1 MESLGISKLDLKRR
15 NRKQILHIMRE
26 CGPISRVDIAAQL
39 DLTRAAVTII
49 TNDMIEQGVL
59 KELGEAPIDEQNPKK
74 GRRKILL
81 DINKDT
87 KFVLGAMINEH
98 DITVGL
104 SNVAGDTLDK
114 DMMALSDDINQQD
127 IILFI
132 AKSVQKMLKNAGLTE
147 KQVLGM
153 GVGVVPERW
162 EELRADMRS
171 GVPDFSKLRYILEL
185 ELNIP
190 VVCSNAITLYGQA
203 SLDYRKGPHQN
214 QLLLYSG
221 LHYNLV
227 VISENTLLHNCV
239 VNSTMVERIVVNP
252 GGRKAEGYPDG
263 SVYAELSQGAIVEG
277 IRESF
282 SAENTPVLY
291 ELAGGNFDAVTI
303 SMMDQAYVQGDSAVV
318 AWMDTRIELLAQLL
332 YNMMLAQYANTV
344 VLQNYHLVDAQ
355 ISKLRDC
362 IKELAD
368 EEMAERVRVSAIDEE
383 HSFLAGCMYAAEIMF
398 YSQGGLKYDPR

>member
-26 CGPISRVDIAAQL
+26 CGPISRVDIATQL

-59 KELGEAPIDEQNPKK
+59 RELGEAPVDEQNPKK

-114 DMMALSDDINQQD
+114 DMMVLSDDINQQD

-132 AKSVQKMLKNAGLTE
+132 AKSVQKILKNAGLTE

-162 EELRADMRS
+162 EELRADLRS
-171 GVPDFSKLRYILEL
+171 GEPDFSKLRYILEL

-190 VVCSNAITLYGQA
+190 VVCSNAITLYGLA
-203 SLDYRKGPHQN
+203 SLDYSKGPHQN

-221 LHYNLV
+221 SHYNLV

-263 SVYAELSQGAIVEG
+263 SVYAELTPSAIIEG

-303 SMMDQAYVQGDSAVV
+303 HMMDEAYVRGESAVV

-355 ISKLRDC
+355 VSKLRAC
-362 IKELAD
+362 IKALAD
-368 EEMAERVRVSAIDEE
+368 EEMANRVRVSTIDEE
-383 HSFLAGCMYAAEIMF
+383 HSFLAGCMYAAEVMF
-398 YSQGGLKYDPR
+398 YSQGGLKYDAH

>member
-59 KELGEAPIDEQNPKK
+59 RELGEAPIDEQNPKK

-153 GVGVVPERW
+153 GVGIVPERW
-162 EELRADMRS
+162 EELRADLRS
-171 GVPDFSKLRYILEL
+171 GEPDFSKLRYILEL

-221 LHYNLV
+221 SHYNLV

-252 GGRKAEGYPDG
+252 GGRKVEGYPDG
-263 SVYAELSQGAIVEG
+263 SVYAELTPGAIVEG

-282 SAENTPVLY
+282 SAENTPILY
-291 ELAGGNFDAVTI
+291 ELAGGNFDVVTI
-303 SMMDQAYVQGDSAVV
+303 NMMEEAYVQGESAVV

-344 VLQNYHLVDAQ
+344 VLQNYHLVDTQ
-355 ISKLRDC
+355 VSKLRAC
-362 IKELAD
+362 IAELAD

-398 YSQGGLKYDPR
+398 YSQGGLKYDAR

>member
-221 LHYNLV
+221 SHYNLV

>member
-26 CGPISRVDIAAQL
+26 CGSISRVDIAAQL

-221 LHYNLV
+221 SHYNLV

-239 VNSTMVERIVVNP
+239 ANSTMVERIVVNP

>member
-114 DMMALSDDINQQD
+114 DMMALPDDINQQD

-221 LHYNLV
+221 SHYNLV
-227 VISENTLLHNCV
+227 VISENILLHNCV

>member
-59 KELGEAPIDEQNPKK
+59 RELGEAPIDEGNPKK

-98 DITVGL
+98 DVTVGL
-104 SNVAGDTLDK
+104 SNVAGNTLDK
-114 DMMALSDDINQQD
+114 DMMILSDDVDQQD
-127 IILFI
+127 IISFI
-132 AKSVQKMLKNAGLTE
+132 AKSVQKMIKNAGLSD

-162 EELRADMRS
+162 EQLRADMRD
-171 GVPDFSKLRYILEL
+171 GLPDFSKLRYILEL
-185 ELNIP
+185 ELNLP
-190 VVCSNAITLYGQA
+190 VVCSNAITLYAMG
-203 SLDYRKGPHQN
+203 SLDYSKGPHQN

-221 LHYNLV
+221 THYNLV
-227 VISENTLLHNCV
+227 VVSENTLLHNCL
-239 VNSTMVERIVVNP
+239 VNTTMVERIVVNP
-252 GGRKAEGYPDG
+252 GGRKAENYPDG
-263 SVYAELSQGAIVEG
+263 SVYAELTPNAIVEG

-282 SAENTPVLY
+282 SAEKTPVLF

-303 SMMDQAYVQGDSAVV
+303 QMMDKAYEQGELAVV
-318 AWMDTRIELLAQLL
+318 AWMDSRVELLAQLL
-332 YNMMLAQYANTV
+332 YNMILTQYADTA
-344 VLQNYHLVDAQ
+344 VLQNYHLCDAQ
-355 ISKLRDC
+355 VNKLHAC
-362 IKELAD
+362 MKELAG
-368 EEMAERVRVSAIDEE
+368 EEMANRVIISPIDEE
-383 HSFLAGCMYAAEIMF
+383 HSFLAGCMHAAEVMF
-398 YSQGGLKYDPR
+398 YSQGGLKYESR